1 MQAALD
7 RDGLEAM
14 KVPELRAAL
23 ATQGLDSTGIKREL
37 VDRLMGLDNGAT
49 EPTAAPE
56 SEVVAPPPTEEAKA
70 EEEHPASSPAPDA
83 APPLAYAPEG
93 AAPPEAPEL
102 SEAEPAG
109 ALEPGPSSAVE
120 AALALAPYGNGTTYA
135 PVLPAVV
142 PPPSTLETLRADV
155 HGLRRQHQELT
166 SLVGQWYQSVMGLQ
180 QQAAAAAAAAARVA
194 TAPMGYPG
202 YASYPPQAYG
212 VAPGYPPGYP
222 HVAPQPQT
230 NTWQELSTAEG
241 HMYYYNA
248 QTGQTSW
255 ERPHDYHHDY
265 HPAKRQAV
273 GGGGGGGGLNNPKS
287 KGPPGAN
294 LFVVRTMTSDDL

>member
-49 EPTAAPE
+49 EPTAAPV

-70 EEEHPASSPAPDA
+70 DEEHPASSPAPDA

-93 AAPPEAPEL
+93 AAAPPEAPEL

-241 HMYYYNA
+241 HMYAYNA

-255 ERPHDYHHDY
+255 ERPHDYH
-265 HPAKRQAV
+265 PAKRQAV
-273 GGGGGGGGLNNPKS
+273 GGGGGGGLNNPKS

-294 LFVVRTMTSDDL
+294 LFVVRTMRSDDL